1 MWKAVAEKTL
11 AEQQKQLGK
20 PVTFEQRHLDEE
32 QTQTRKHKPTS
43 HHLIDFIPAI
53 FEPDAS
59 KVYPNPT
66 VCDLDLFWSE
76 VDE

>member
-1 MWKAVAEKTL
+1 MAEKTL

-32 QTQTRKHKPTS
+32 QTRTRKHKPTS